1 MEISTGTEARRSDL
15 ENVARVVEWKTL
27 SVTAIAAENPSVF
40 EYISTLERR
49 AGREDALSTVLESIL
64 RAEYQKWDKGLDNAE
79 EFVRWSKS
87 IAAHALRQS
96 HTVECIDASGRCT
109 ITGEV

>member
-1 MEISTGTEARRSDL
+1 MSDTGIAEETARRFIANDS
-15 ENVARVVEWKTL
+15 WKSM
-27 SVTAIAAENPSVF
+27 SVTEIAAENLGVR
-40 EYISTLERR
+40 EYIAQLERDGSR
-49 AGREDALSTVLESIL
+49 VNALSTVLESIL

-96 HTVECIDASGRCT
+96 HTAECIDASGRCT